1 LRFAVGAVDH
11 GTLRNHAGIYQHVE
25 QPEPE
30 VTARPAVE
38 PIVDRRGWPVIGR
51 AVALAIQHMHDTK
64 DHPRSPTRC
73 TPSWFCGRCGLI
85 AAHADGPPVSHLD
98 VMRGFGL
105 YDVSGPV
112 WGSGHRT
119 GTDIRSHDCH
129 PRRWPSLLLRWP
141 RDQRSH

>member
-1 LRFAVGAVDH
+1 MRFAVGAVDH

-112 WGSGHRT
+112 WMRT
-119 GTDIRSHDCH
+119 GLTSQIMQICPITKIPGHSASPYRSIL
-129 PRRWPSLLLRWP
+129 S
-141 RDQRSH
+141 